1 MAAADKRW
9 RLVAYDIRDPARW
22 RKVYKIMRGA
32 GERVQYSL
40 FRCRLDSR
48 DIERLRWR
56 LSRVMAPDDSLLV
69 VDLCPTCAS
78 NVIARNHVEGWET
91 LPPTFRIIGGVAVA
105 DHEHPDGDDAPG
117 SESQEDVSD
126 HGLIGSLETE

>member
-22 RKVYKIMRGA
+22 RKVYRIMRGA

-48 DIERLRWR
+48 AIERLRWR
-56 LSRVMAPDDSLLV
+56 LSRVMSPEDNLLV

-78 NVIARNHVEGWET
+78 NVIARNQVDGWET
-91 LPPTFRIIGGVAVA
+91 RPPTFRIIGTVTDA
-105 DHEHPDGDDAPG
+105 DHGHAAGDDAPG
-117 SESQEDVSD
+117 SESQEDVLD
-126 HGLIGSLETE
+126 RGLPGSLEKE